1 MLKRYAKTTQQ
12 IWKKQEQANFRV
24 NWLLSLRRFFDS
36 FIWERIHTCGAKRR
50 RRENF
55 KILIYVRRFRNFW
68 SKFSN
73 GATLGATMKWGI
85 LGAKSSHWGQMSP
98 MGEILNSGIPAP
110 HPSANVRKIKHWIC
124 HQNPNFLKP
133 PSDIQISKSFGETK
147 KCSYFWLRT
156 EPLRS

>member
-1 MLKRYAKTTQQ
+1 MLKQHNKYEKNKNKQ
-12 IWKKQEQANFRV
+12 ISESTGCFRCED
-24 NWLLSLRRFFDS
+24 LLTLLFGNVYIPVVPSAA
-36 FIWERIHTCGAKRR
+36 GA
-50 RRENF
+50 

-73 GATLGATMKWGI
+73 GGTLGATMKWGI

-98 MGEILNSGIPAP
+98 MGEILNSGIPTP